1 MDTPQTSGR
10 DILREFFKRWPAF
23 YYFIAKVFGPVWFT
37 GLNPVH
43 FLEKYEQEGIKVNLG
58 SGPRK
63 IRADVMNVDG
73 EPYTGVDVV
82 ADITSLPIES
92 NSVSMIICDNVLE
105 HVPDSKKA
113 VAEIYRI
120 LKPGGVAYISTPF
133 LYPFHSSPND
143 YHRWTD
149 QGLRVL
155 FSEFCMREMGV
166 RSGIMSGFSIM
177 LSYIFARAFSFG
189 SDRMHWFLVNIA
201 LFIFFPIKL
210 LDIAFNLLPGGLK
223 TASVLYC
230 VIEKQNHGG

>member
-1 MDTPQTSGR
+1 MDTQNTNGR
-10 DILREFFKRWPAF
+10 DILREFFKQWPAF

-37 GLNPVH
+37 GLSPVH
-43 FLEKYEQEGIKVNLG
+43 FLKKYQQEGTKINLG

-63 IRADVMNVDG
+63 IREDVVNVDG
-73 EPYTGVDVV
+73 TEYEGVDIV

-105 HVPDSKKA
+105 HVLDPKKA
-113 VAEIYRI
+113 VAEIHRI
-120 LKPGGVAYISTPF
+120 LKRGGVAYISTPF
-133 LYPFHSSPND
+133 LYPYHSSPND

-149 QGLRVL
+149 QGLGVL
-155 FSEFCMREMGV
+155 FSDFAMREMGV

-177 LSYIFARAFSFG
+177 LSYTFARIFSFG
-189 SDRMHWFLVNIA
+189 SDSMHWFLVNIA

-230 VIEKQNHGG
+230 VIEKKSHGA